1 MILFNRMGVIFMRKI
16 LIKSIIQSIP
26 AVIIGGIMVIIALY
40 TNIDFFKVVSNYS
53 FLVVPALLAGFIAK
67 EKCGSTGFIPAL
79 ILGSL
84 SQFIHLG
91 LIGGIIS
98 GIFVGYFVELLK
110 KIKVP
115 IEFTSIMYLIFIP
128 ITSTLVGS
136 IFMFYILKT
145 PISFFI
151 ENTNLY
157 LNSLNDKNIIF
168 LTFILGGMI
177 GADLGG
183 PINKIA
189 YIYGIT
195 TLEYGRYDIMGPL
208 SVAICIP
215 PLSLGVAQFIMKNR
229 FSKMERDAGAL
240 AVFLGILGITE
251 GALVYLTKDI
261 KILPIT
267 VISSAI
273 GACSAAILHVTSK
286 APHGGLIVLSLVN
299 NKLGFL
305 ISIIIG
311 SLSALFLLYF
321 LKPINKANI

>member
-1 MILFNRMGVIFMRKI
+1 MRKI
-16 LIKSIIQSIP
+16 LIKSIIQAIP
-26 AVIIGGIMVIIALY
+26 SVIIGGITAVIALY
-40 TNIDFFKVVSNYS
+40 TNTEFFNIISDCS
-53 FLVVPALLAGFIAK
+53 FLIVPALLAGFIAK
-67 EKCGSTGFIPAL
+67 EKCGSIGFIPAL

-98 GIFVGYFVELLK
+98 GIFIGYFIELLK

-128 ITSTLVGS
+128 IASTLVGS
-136 IFMFYILKT
+136 LFIFYIFKIPTL
-145 PISFFI
+145 FLI
-151 ENTNLY
+151 EQANLY
-157 LNSLNDKNIIF
+157 LNNLNDKNIIF
-168 LTFILGGMI
+168 LTFMLGGMI

-195 TLEYGRYDIMGPL
+195 TLEYGRYDIMGPI

-215 PLSLGVAQFIMKNR
+215 PLSLGIAQFILKNR
-229 FSKMERDAGAL
+229 FSKMEREAGAL
-240 AVFLGILGITE
+240 AIFLGILGITE
-251 GALVYLTKDI
+251 GALIYLTKDI

-286 APHGGLIVLSLVN
+286 APHGGLIVLPLVN
-299 NKLGFL
+299 NKIEFI

-311 SLSALFLLYF
+311 SVATLFLLYF
-321 LKPINKANI
+321 LKPINKKEF

>member
-1 MILFNRMGVIFMRKI
+1 MRKI
-16 LIKSIIQSIP
+16 LIKSIIQAIP
-26 AVIIGGIMVIIALY
+26 SVIIGGITAVIALY
-40 TNIDFFKVVSNYS
+40 TNTEFFNIISDCS
-53 FLVVPALLAGFIAK
+53 FLIVPALLAGFIAK
-67 EKCGSTGFIPAL
+67 EKCGSIGFIPAL

-98 GIFVGYFVELLK
+98 GIFIGYFIELLK

-128 ITSTLVGS
+128 IASTLVGS
-136 IFMFYILKT
+136 LFIFYIFKIPTL
-145 PISFFI
+145 FLI
-151 ENTNLY
+151 EQANLY
-157 LNSLNDKNIIF
+157 LNNLNDKNIIF
-168 LTFILGGMI
+168 LTFMLGGMI

-195 TLEYGRYDIMGPL
+195 TLEYGRYDIMGPI

-215 PLSLGVAQFIMKNR
+215 PLSLGIAQFILKNR
-229 FSKMERDAGAL
+229 FSKMEREAGAL
-240 AVFLGILGITE
+240 AIFLGILGITE
-251 GALVYLTKDI
+251 GALIYLTKDI

-273 GACSAAILHVTSK
+273 GGMFCCYSPCNFKSSSWRTNCSTFS
-286 APHGGLIVLSLVN
+286 
-299 NKLGFL
+299 
-305 ISIIIG
+305 
-311 SLSALFLLYF
+311 
-321 LKPINKANI
+321 

>member
-1 MILFNRMGVIFMRKI
+1 MRKI
-16 LIKSIIQSIP
+16 LIKSIIQAIP
-26 AVIIGGIMVIIALY
+26 SVIIGGITAVIALY
-40 TNIDFFKVVSNYS
+40 TNTEFFNIISDCS
-53 FLVVPALLAGFIAK
+53 FLIVPALLAGFIAK
-67 EKCGSTGFIPAL
+67 EKCGSIGFIPAL

-98 GIFVGYFVELLK
+98 GIFIGYFIELLK

-128 ITSTLVGS
+128 IASTLVGS
-136 IFMFYILKT
+136 LFIFYIFKIPTL
-145 PISFFI
+145 FLI
-151 ENTNLY
+151 EQANLY
-157 LNSLNDKNIIF
+157 LNNLNDKNIIF
-168 LTFILGGMI
+168 LTFMLGGMI

-195 TLEYGRYDIMGPL
+195 TLEYGRYDIMGPI

-215 PLSLGVAQFIMKNR
+215 PLSLGIAQFILKNR
-229 FSKMERDAGAL
+229 FSKMEREAGAL
-240 AVFLGILGITE
+240 AIFLGILGITE
-251 GALVYLTKDI
+251 GALIYLTKDI

-273 GACSAAILHVTSK
+273 GACSAAILHV
-286 APHGGLIVLSLVN
+286 
-299 NKLGFL
+299 

-311 SLSALFLLYF
+311 SVAALFLLYF
-321 LKPINKANI
+321 LKPINKKEF

>member
-1 MILFNRMGVIFMRKI
+1 MRKI
-16 LIKSIIQSIP
+16 LIKSIIQVIP
-26 AVIIGGIMVIIALY
+26 AVIIGGIMAIISLY
-40 TNIDFFKVVSNYS
+40 TEVKFFKIISDYS
-53 FLVVPALLAGFIAK
+53 FLIVPAILAGFIAK
-67 EKCGSTGFIPAL
+67 EKCGSIGFIPAL

-91 LIGGIIS
+91 LIGGILS
-98 GIFVGYFVELLK
+98 GIFIGYFVEILK
-110 KIKVP
+110 KIKVS

-128 ITSTLVGS
+128 ITSTLIGS
-136 IFMFYILKT
+136 IIMFYILRT
-145 PISFFI
+145 PVSFLI
-151 ENTNLY
+151 ENTNIY
-157 LNSLNDKNIIF
+157 LNSLNEKNIIF

-195 TLEYGRYDIMGPL
+195 TLEYGRYEIMGPL

-215 PLSLGVAQFIMKNR
+215 PLSLGIAQFILKNR
-229 FSKMERDAGAL
+229 FSKMERDTGIL
-240 AVFLGILGITE
+240 AIFLGILGITE

-273 GACSAAILHVTSK
+273 GACAASILHVTSK
-286 APHGGLIVLSLVN
+286 APHGGIIVLSLVN
-299 NKLGFL
+299 NKLEFL
-305 ISIIIG
+305 LSVIIG
-311 SLSALFLLYF
+311 ILSALFLLYF
-321 LKPINKANI
+321 LKPKIKE

>member
-1 MILFNRMGVIFMRKI
+1 MRKI
-16 LIKSIIQSIP
+16 LIKSIIQAIP
-26 AVIIGGIMVIIALY
+26 SVIIGGITAVIALY
-40 TNIDFFKVVSNYS
+40 TNTEFFNIISDCS
-53 FLVVPALLAGFIAK
+53 FLIVPALLAGFIAK
-67 EKCGSTGFIPAL
+67 EKCGSIGFIPAL

-98 GIFVGYFVELLK
+98 GIFIGYFIELLK

-128 ITSTLVGS
+128 IASTLVGS
-136 IFMFYILKT
+136 LFIFYIFKIPTL
-145 PISFFI
+145 FLI
-151 ENTNLY
+151 EQANLY
-157 LNSLNDKNIIF
+157 LNNLNDKNIIF
-168 LTFILGGMI
+168 LTFMLGGMI

-195 TLEYGRYDIMGPL
+195 TLEYGRYDIMGPI

-215 PLSLGVAQFIMKNR
+215 PLSLGIAQFILKNR
-229 FSKMERDAGAL
+229 FSKMEREAGAL
-240 AVFLGILGITE
+240 AIFLGILGITE
-251 GALVYLTKDI
+251 GALIYLTKDI

-286 APHGGLIVLSLVN
+286 APHGGLIVLPLVN
-299 NKLGFL
+299 NKIEFI

-311 SLSALFLLYF
+311 SVAALFLLYF
-321 LKPINKANI
+321 LKLINKKEF

>member
-1 MILFNRMGVIFMRKI
+1 MRKI
-16 LIKSIIQSIP
+16 LIKSIIQAIP
-26 AVIIGGIMVIIALY
+26 AVIIGGIMSIISLY
-40 TNIDFFKVVSNYS
+40 TQIEFFKTVSDYS
-53 FLVVPALLAGFIAK
+53 FLVVPSLLAGFIAK

-84 SQFIHLG
+84 SQFVHLG
-91 LIGGIIS
+91 LIGGILS
-98 GIFVGYFVELLK
+98 GIFIGYFVETLK
-110 KIKVP
+110 KIRVP
-115 IEFTSIMYLIFIP
+115 IEFTSVMYLIFIP
-128 ITSTLVGS
+128 ITSTLIGS
-136 IFMFYILKT
+136 IIMFYLLKN
-145 PISFFI
+145 PITFFI

-168 LTFILGGMI
+168 LMFILGGMI

-189 YIYGIT
+189 YIYGVT

-215 PLSLGVAQFIMKNR
+215 PLSLGIAQFLLKNR

-240 AVFLGILGITE
+240 AIFLGILGITE

-273 GACSAAILHVTSK
+273 GACAANILHVTSK
-286 APHGGLIVLSLVN
+286 APHGGIIVLSLVN
-299 NKLGFL
+299 NKLEFL
-305 ISIIIG
+305 LSVIIG
-311 SLSALFLLYF
+311 ILSALFLLYF
-321 LKPINKANI
+321 LKPKIKE

>member
-1 MILFNRMGVIFMRKI
+1 MRKI
-16 LIKSIIQSIP
+16 LIKSIIQAIP
-26 AVIIGGIMVIIALY
+26 AVIIGGIMSIISLY
-40 TNIDFFKVVSNYS
+40 TQINFFKIVSDYS
-53 FLVVPALLAGFIAK
+53 FLIVPAILASFIAK
-67 EKCGSTGFIPAL
+67 EKCGSVGFIPAL

-98 GIFVGYFVELLK
+98 GIFIGYFIELLK

-115 IEFTSIMYLIFIP
+115 IEFTSLMYLIFIP

-136 IFMFYILKT
+136 ILIFYILEVPIT
-145 PISFFI
+145 SFISF
-151 ENTNLY
+151 TNLF
-157 LNSLNDKNIIF
+157 LNSLNNKNIIF
-168 LTFILGGMI
+168 LIFLLGGMI

-189 YIYGIT
+189 YIYGVN
-195 TLEYGRYDIMGPL
+195 TLTYGRYDIMGPL

-215 PLSLGVAQFIMKNR
+215 PLSLGLAQFILKNR

-240 AVFLGILGITE
+240 SIFLGILGITE

-286 APHGGLIVLSLVN
+286 APHGGIIVLSLVN
-299 NKLGFL
+299 NKFGFL
-305 ISIIIG
+305 VSVLIG
-311 SLSALFLLYF
+311 ILSSLFLLYF
-321 LKPINKANI
+321 LKPIIKE

>member
-1 MILFNRMGVIFMRKI
+1 MRKI
-16 LIKSIIQSIP
+16 LIKSIIQAIP
-26 AVIIGGIMVIIALY
+26 SVIIGGITAVIALY
-40 TNIDFFKVVSNYS
+40 TNTEFFNIISDCS
-53 FLVVPALLAGFIAK
+53 FLIVPALLAGFIAK
-67 EKCGSTGFIPAL
+67 EKCGSIGFIPAL

-98 GIFVGYFVELLK
+98 GIFIGYFIELLK

-128 ITSTLVGS
+128 IASTLVGS
-136 IFMFYILKT
+136 LFIFYIFKIPTL
-145 PISFFI
+145 FLI
-151 ENTNLY
+151 EQANLY
-157 LNSLNDKNIIF
+157 LNNLNDKNIIF
-168 LTFILGGMI
+168 LTFMLGGMI

-195 TLEYGRYDIMGPL
+195 TLEYGRYDIMGPI

-215 PLSLGVAQFIMKNR
+215 PLSLGIAQFILKNR
-229 FSKMERDAGAL
+229 FSKMEREAGAL
-240 AVFLGILGITE
+240 AIFLGILGITE
-251 GALVYLTKDI
+251 GALIYLTKDI

-286 APHGGLIVLSLVN
+286 APHGGLIVLPLVN
-299 NKLGFL
+299 NKIEFI

-311 SLSALFLLYF
+311 SVAALFPLYF
-321 LKPINKANI
+321 LKPINKKEF

>member
-1 MILFNRMGVIFMRKI
+1 MRKI
-16 LIKSIIQSIP
+16 LIKSIIQAIP
-26 AVIIGGIMVIIALY
+26 AVIIGGITAVIALY
-40 TNIDFFKVVSNYS
+40 TNMEFFNIISDCS
-53 FLVVPALLAGFIAK
+53 FLIVPALLAGFIAK
-67 EKCGSTGFIPAL
+67 EKCGSIGFIPAL

-98 GIFVGYFVELLK
+98 GIFIGYFIELLK

-128 ITSTLVGS
+128 IASTLVGS
-136 IFMFYILKT
+136 LFIFYIFKIPTL
-145 PISFFI
+145 FLI
-151 ENTNLY
+151 EQANLY
-157 LNSLNDKNIIF
+157 LNNLNDKNIIF
-168 LTFILGGMI
+168 LTFMLGGMI

-195 TLEYGRYDIMGPL
+195 TLEYGRYDIMGPI

-215 PLSLGVAQFIMKNR
+215 PLSLGIAQFILKNR
-229 FSKMERDAGAL
+229 FSKMEREAGTL
-240 AVFLGILGITE
+240 AIFLGILGITE
-251 GALVYLTKDI
+251 GALIYLTKDI

-286 APHGGLIVLSLVN
+286 APHGGLIVLPLVN
-299 NKLGFL
+299 NKIEFI

-311 SLSALFLLYF
+311 SVAALFLLYF
-321 LKPINKANI
+321 LKTINKKEF

>member
-1 MILFNRMGVIFMRKI
+1 MRKI
-16 LIKSIIQSIP
+16 LIKSIIQAIP
-26 AVIIGGIMVIIALY
+26 SVIIGGITAVIALY
-40 TNIDFFKVVSNYS
+40 TNTEFFNIISDCS
-53 FLVVPALLAGFIAK
+53 FLIVPALLAGFIAK
-67 EKCGSTGFIPAL
+67 EKCGSIGFIPAL

-98 GIFVGYFVELLK
+98 GIFIGYFIELLK

-128 ITSTLVGS
+128 IASTLVGS
-136 IFMFYILKT
+136 LFIFYIFKIPTL
-145 PISFFI
+145 FLI
-151 ENTNLY
+151 EQANLY
-157 LNSLNDKNIIF
+157 LNNLNDKNIIF
-168 LTFILGGMI
+168 LTFMLGGMI

-195 TLEYGRYDIMGPL
+195 TLEYGRYDIMGPI

-215 PLSLGVAQFIMKNR
+215 PLSLGIAQFILKNR
-229 FSKMERDAGAL
+229 FSKMEREAGAL
-240 AVFLGILGITE
+240 AIFLGILGITE
-251 GALVYLTKDI
+251 GALIYLTKDI

-286 APHGGLIVLSLVN
+286 APHGGLIVLPLVN
-299 NKLGFL
+299 NKIEFI

-311 SLSALFLLYF
+311 SVAASFLLYF
-321 LKPINKANI
+321 LKPINKKEF

>member
-1 MILFNRMGVIFMRKI
+1 MRKI

-26 AVIIGGIMVIIALY
+26 AVIIGGISAIIALY
-40 TNIDFFKVVSNYS
+40 TEIEFFKIISDYS
-53 FLVVPALLAGFIAK
+53 FLIVPAILAAFIAK
-67 EKCGSTGFIPAL
+67 EKSGSLGFIPAL

-84 SQFIHLG
+84 SQFLQLG
-91 LIGGIIS
+91 LIGGLIS
-98 GIFVGYFVELLK
+98 GIFVGYFIEFLK
-110 KIKVP
+110 KIRVP
-115 IEFTSIMYLIFIP
+115 IEFSSIMYLIFIP

-136 IFMFYILKT
+136 VVLFYIFKL
-145 PISFFI
+145 PILFFM

-215 PLSLGVAQFIMKNR
+215 PLSLGIAQFLLKNR
-229 FSKMERDAGAL
+229 FSKMERDTGAL
-240 AVFLGILGITE
+240 AIFLGILGITE

-273 GACSAAILHVTSK
+273 GACSAAILHVKSK
-286 APHGGLIVLSLVN
+286 APHGGLIVLPLVDN
-299 NKLGFL
+299 MFGFF

-311 SLSALFLLYF
+311 IISALFLLYF
-321 LKPINKANI
+321 LKPQIK

>member
-1 MILFNRMGVIFMRKI
+1 MKKI

-26 AVIIGGIMVIIALY
+26 AIIIGGITAIVSLY
-40 TNIDFFKVVSNYS
+40 TKFEFFEIVSNYS
-53 FLVVPALLAGFIAK
+53 FLIVPALLSAFVAK
-67 EKCGSTGFIPAL
+67 EKCGSIGFTPAF

-84 SQFIHLG
+84 SQYTHLG
-91 LIGGIIS
+91 LIGGILS

-115 IEFTSIMYLIFIP
+115 IEFTSVMYLIFIP

-136 IFMFYILKT
+136 AIMFFVLRYPIISISENINLIL
-145 PISFFI
+145 
-151 ENTNLY
+151 NNL
-157 LNSLNDKNIIF
+157 SEKNIIF
-168 LTFILGGMI
+168 LIFLLGGMI

-195 TLEYGRYDIMGPL
+195 TLEYGRFDIMGAL
-208 SVAICIP
+208 AVAICIP
-215 PLSLGVAQFIMKNR
+215 PLSFGLAQFFLKNK
-229 FSKMERDAGAL
+229 FSKMEKEAGLL
-240 AVFLGILGITE
+240 AIFLGILGITE

-261 KILPIT
+261 KTLPIN

-273 GACSAAILHVTSK
+273 GACAANILHVTSK
-286 APHGGLIVLSLVN
+286 APHGGLIVISLVN

-305 ISIIIG
+305 FSIVIG
-311 SLSALFLLYF
+311 ITSALFLLYF
-321 LKPINKANI
+321 LKPNIEAD

>member
-1 MILFNRMGVIFMRKI
+1 MRKI
-16 LIKSIIQSIP
+16 LIKSIIQAIP
-26 AVIIGGIMVIIALY
+26 AVIIGGITAVIALY
-40 TNIDFFKVVSNYS
+40 TNTEFFNIISDCS
-53 FLVVPALLAGFIAK
+53 FLIVPALLAGFIAK
-67 EKCGSTGFIPAL
+67 EKCGSIGFIPAL

-98 GIFVGYFVELLK
+98 GIFIGYFIELLK

-128 ITSTLVGS
+128 IASTLVGS
-136 IFMFYILKT
+136 LFIFYIFKIPTL
-145 PISFFI
+145 FLI
-151 ENTNLY
+151 EQANLY
-157 LNSLNDKNIIF
+157 LNNLNDKNIIF
-168 LTFILGGMI
+168 LTFMLGGMI

-195 TLEYGRYDIMGPL
+195 TLEYGRYDIMGPI

-215 PLSLGVAQFIMKNR
+215 PLSLGIAQFILKNR
-229 FSKMERDAGAL
+229 FSKMEREAGTL
-240 AVFLGILGITE
+240 AIFLGILGITE
-251 GALVYLTKDI
+251 GALIYLTKDI

-286 APHGGLIVLSLVN
+286 APHGGLIVLPLVN
-299 NKLGFL
+299 NKIEFI
-305 ISIIIG
+305 ISIIIE
-311 SLSALFLLYF
+311 SVAALFLLYF
-321 LKPINKANI
+321 LKPINKKEF

>member
-1 MILFNRMGVIFMRKI
+1 MRKI
-16 LIKSIIQSIP
+16 LIKSIIQAIP
-26 AVIIGGIMVIIALY
+26 SVIIGGITAVIALY
-40 TNIDFFKVVSNYS
+40 TNTEFFNIISDCS
-53 FLVVPALLAGFIAK
+53 FLIVPALLAGFIAK
-67 EKCGSTGFIPAL
+67 EKCGSIGFIPAL

-98 GIFVGYFVELLK
+98 GIFIGYFIELLK

-136 IFMFYILKT
+136 LFIFYIFKIPTL
-145 PISFFI
+145 FLI
-151 ENTNLY
+151 EQANLY
-157 LNSLNDKNIIF
+157 LNNLNDKNIIF
-168 LTFILGGMI
+168 LTFMLGGMI

-195 TLEYGRYDIMGPL
+195 TLEYGRYDIMGPI

-215 PLSLGVAQFIMKNR
+215 PLSLGIAQFILKNR
-229 FSKMERDAGAL
+229 FSKMEREAGTL
-240 AVFLGILGITE
+240 AIFLGILGITE
-251 GALVYLTKDI
+251 GALIYLTKDI

-286 APHGGLIVLSLVN
+286 APHGGLIVLPLVN
-299 NKLGFL
+299 NKIEFI

-311 SLSALFLLYF
+311 SVAALFLLYF
-321 LKPINKANI
+321 LKPINKKEF

>member
-1 MILFNRMGVIFMRKI
+1 MRKI
-16 LIKSIIQSIP
+16 LIKSIIQAIP
-26 AVIIGGIMVIIALY
+26 AVIIGGIMSIISLY
-40 TNIDFFKVVSNYS
+40 TQINFFLIVSDYS
-53 FLVVPALLAGFIAK
+53 FLIVPAILASFIAK
-67 EKCGSTGFIPAL
+67 EKCGSVGFIPAL

-84 SQFIHLG
+84 SQFVHLG

-98 GIFVGYFVELLK
+98 GIFIGYFVELLK

-115 IEFTSIMYLIFIP
+115 IEFTSLMYLIFIP

-136 IFMFYILKT
+136 ILIFYILEAPIT
-145 PISFFI
+145 SFISF
-151 ENTNLY
+151 TNLY
-157 LNSLNDKNIIF
+157 LNSLNNKNIIF
-168 LTFILGGMI
+168 LVFLLGGMI

-189 YIYGIT
+189 YIYGVN
-195 TLEYGRYDIMGPL
+195 TLTYGRYDIMGPL

-215 PLSLGVAQFIMKNR
+215 PLSLGLAQFILKNR
-229 FSKMERDAGAL
+229 FSKMERDAGVL
-240 AVFLGILGITE
+240 SIFLGILGITE

-286 APHGGLIVLSLVN
+286 APHGGIIVLSLVN
-299 NKLGFL
+299 NKFGFL
-305 ISIIIG
+305 VSILIG
-311 SLSALFLLYF
+311 ILSSLFLLYF
-321 LKPINKANI
+321 LKPIIKE